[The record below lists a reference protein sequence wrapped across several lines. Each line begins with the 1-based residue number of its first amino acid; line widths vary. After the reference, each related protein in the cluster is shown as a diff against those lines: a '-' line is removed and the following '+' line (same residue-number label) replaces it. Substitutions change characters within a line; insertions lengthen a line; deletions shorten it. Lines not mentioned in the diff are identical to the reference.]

1 MIILKHSLRIEN
13 NVTNIDIEVNENV
26 NVKSSNHFKSCSR
39 RSDHSHHMKIKF
51 LITKLNFFL
60 NHSLLYY

>member
-13 NVTNIDIEVNENV
+13 NVTNIDIKVNENV
-26 NVKSSNHFKSCSR
+26 NVKSSNHFKSRSR
-39 RSDHSHHMKIKF
+39 RNDYSRYIKIEF

-60 NHSLLYY
+60 NYSLLYY